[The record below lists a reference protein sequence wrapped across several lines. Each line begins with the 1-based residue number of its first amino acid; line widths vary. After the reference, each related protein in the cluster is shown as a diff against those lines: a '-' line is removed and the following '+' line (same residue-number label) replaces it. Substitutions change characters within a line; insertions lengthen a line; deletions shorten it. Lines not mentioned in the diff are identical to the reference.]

1 MILKDTNDL
10 RPLVRQ
16 LDELLS
22 RTLTERQQQ
31 AIKGRE
37 LTLRVTARPGSG
49 VAYLIDLQLKAPSKW
64 VVIHDLRVEPGRET
78 RNDGRSKPHFA
89 TAEG

>member
-22 RTLTERQQQ
+22 RTLTEHQQQ
-31 AIKGRE
+31 AIKGRK
-37 LTLRVTARPGSG
+37 LTLRVTARPGAG
-49 VAYLIDLQLKAPSKW
+49 AGYLIDLQLKAPSKW
-64 VVIHDLRVEPGRET
+64 VVIHDLRVETGRGT
-78 RNDGRSKPHFA
+78 RNNGRSQPHFA
-89 TAEG
+89 AAEG